1 MTAGT
6 AEAAPIRAGT
16 IAAAIACIA
25 IAGLGL
31 ALSLPLIS
39 LRMEAAGFS
48 SFAIGMN
55 AAMAGLSS
63 LVSAPFVPGAAHRV
77 GTRTM
82 LFGALALGAACLVAF
97 PLAPFW
103 AWFPIRFAFGVSI
116 TILFVM
122 SEFWITAA
130 APEARRG
137 LVMGIYATVLALGFA
152 GGPLLLQ
159 AVGTQGFAAFV
170 AGAAVFAIAAIPVAL
185 AGGNAPDVEGK
196 AQVSILSFLR
206 AAPAAT
212 LAGFVYGAVETGAFS
227 LLPVY
232 AEQLGLGAVVATTLV
247 TALSLGHVAFQIPLG
262 WLADRMNRIVVL
274 VACGVVGIAG
284 AAALPFVAPAGG
296 APLYLLLFVWGGI
309 IAGLYYDRP
318 VAAGP
323 ALCRAG
329 TGHGECCLRG
339 ALQPRYARRSR
350 EHGFRHG
357 RHGPSRPARRDRDLL
372 HRLLHGGHR
381 GSRGRQSAQGWRGV
395 LTFGSRRV
403 GCAP

>member
-1 MTAGT
+1 VT
-6 AEAAPIRAGT
+6 AEAAEPAPLRAGT
-16 IAAAIACIA
+16 IAAAIASIA

-63 LVSAPFVPGAAHRV
+63 LVSAPFVPSVAHRV

-82 LFGALALGAACLVAF
+82 LFVALALGAACLVAF
-97 PLAPFW
+97 PLSPFW

-116 TILFVM
+116 TVLFVM

-159 AVGTQGFAAFV
+159 AVGTQGFAPFV
-170 AGAAVFAIAAIPVAL
+170 AGAAVFAVAAIPVAL

-196 AQVSILSFLR
+196 AEISILSFLR

-262 WLADRMNRIVVL
+262 WLADRVNRVGVL
-274 VACGVVGIAG
+274 IGCGLVGILG
-284 AAALPFVAPAGG
+284 AAALPFVAPGG
-296 APLYLLLFVWGGI
+296 GVPLYALLFVWGGL
-309 IAGLYYDRP
+309 IAGLYTIGLSLLGQRY
-318 VAAGP
+318 AGP
-323 ALCRAG
+323 ELATANAAFVALYSLGMLAG
-329 TGHGECCLRG
+329 PSTMGSGMDWMGPHGLPVTIAVFFVGYCMASVAGVVAERQRG
-339 ALQPRYARRSR
+339 A
-350 EHGFRHG
+350 
-357 RHGPSRPARRDRDLL
+357 
-372 HRLLHGGHR
+372 GGA
-381 GSRGRQSAQGWRGV
+381 S
-395 LTFGSRRV
+395 
-403 GCAP
+403 

>member
-1 MTAGT
+1 VTAGT
-6 AEAAPIRAGT
+6 AGSAPVRAGT

-48 SFAIGMN
+48 SLAIGMN
-55 AAMAGLSS
+55 AAVAGLSS
-63 LVSAPFVPGAAHRV
+63 LVSAPFVPSAAEKV
-77 GTRTM
+77 GTKTM

-97 PLAPFW
+97 PVTPFW
-103 AWFPIRFAFGVSI
+103 AWYPIRFGFGLSI
-116 TILFVM
+116 TVLFVM

-159 AVGTQGFAAFV
+159 AVGTQGLAPFV
-170 AGAAVFAIAAIPVAL
+170 AGAIVFAVAAIPVAL
-185 AGGNAPDVEGK
+185 AGGSAPDVEGK
-196 AQVSILSFLR
+196 AQISILSFLR

-232 AEQLGLGAVVATTLV
+232 AEQLGLGATVATTLV
-247 TALSLGHVAFQIPLG
+247 TALSLGHVVFQIPLG
-262 WLADRMNRIVVL
+262 WLADRVDRVAVL
-274 VACGVVGIAG
+274 VACGLVGVAG

-296 APLYLLLFVWGGI
+296 VPLYLLLFVWGGI
-309 IAGLYYDRP
+309 IAGLYTIGLSLLGQRYAGP
-318 VAAGP
+318 ELATANAAFVALYSLGMLAGP
-323 ALCRAG
+323 ASMGSGMDFLGPHGLPVVIAIFFIGYCMAATAG
-329 TGHGECCLRG
+329 AVADRQRKGS
-339 ALQPRYARRSR
+339 A
-350 EHGFRHG
+350 
-357 RHGPSRPARRDRDLL
+357 PS
-372 HRLLHGGHR
+372 
-381 GSRGRQSAQGWRGV
+381 
-395 LTFGSRRV
+395 
-403 GCAP
+403 